1 MEQNI
6 LNALNR
12 IVLAVKASFSGLFSP
27 DLEKEECIREDIS
40 LLREKLGLTALQS
53 ALLGFA
59 IEEAAGKRTTYRDIA
74 EAADCSYL
82 QLMSHADEFVAL
94 RKKGYLCISEEKISI
109 PAEAMAALMKNQAFT
124 RIEPKGMSTEAQLAK
139 IKKFLGKVRREQMAE
154 ELFVEEADLLIRSN
168 PDSSL
173 GMAFTKHITPYKLP
187 DQERF
192 LFYLALYGA
201 RFHGNQ
207 FSVVDVRDYF
217 SNDSSYDEALF
228 WLENCHNCLD
238 LFKNKIFEEVSVDGL
253 VEEGQFKIRD
263 DIVED
268 CLKEATP
275 FEGHKSI
282 WLEDSAKYTPKELFY
297 NEAEKQQVQRLSA
310 LLSPDNLHR
319 VFESMEAKG
328 MRTGFTCLFFG
339 APGTGKTETALQLA
353 RATGRKV
360 LCADIA
366 QILSKWIGESE
377 QNARRLFRDYR
388 KANEENEL
396 SPILLLNEADA
407 FLGKRFEN
415 VRNSTEKME
424 NGLQNIFLE
433 ELERFSGILIATTN
447 LNSNLDPAFDRRF
460 LFKIRFN
467 KPEQEPRCQIWKSQ
481 FPSLTDDEAA
491 SLAREFSFSGG
502 QIENVVRKYTID
514 SVLSGTEGGYEQLAL
529 FCREESVGKA
539 SRNKIGFYTNSDNG
553 EQF

>member
-6 LNALNR
+6 LNALNF
-12 IVLAVKASFSGLFSP
+12 IVTYVKGSGFGLFYP
-27 DLEKEECIREDIS
+27 GLETEDCLSKDAS
-40 LLREKLGLTALQS
+40 LLREKLGLTTLQS
-53 ALLGFA
+53 ALLGLA
-59 IEEAAGKRTTYRDIA
+59 IEESAGKRTSFREIA
-74 EAADCSYL
+74 EAVDCSYL
-82 QLMSHADEFVAL
+82 ELMSHADEFLAL
-94 RKKGYLCISEEKISI
+94 RKKGYLRISEEKISI

-124 RIEPKGMSTEAQLAK
+124 RTEPKGMSTEAQLAK
-139 IKKFLGKVRREQMAE
+139 IKRYLGKVRRDQMSE

-168 PDSSL
+168 SESSL
-173 GMAFTKHITPYKLP
+173 GMAFAKHIAPLKLP
-187 DQERF
+187 DQERY

-201 RFHGNQ
+201 RYHGNQ

-238 LFKNKIFEEVSVDGL
+238 LFKYKIIEEVSVDGL

-268 CLKEATP
+268 CLKEAAP
-275 FEGHKSI
+275 YEGNKSI

-310 LLSPDNLHR
+310 LLSPANLHR

-360 LCADIA
+360 LSADIA
-366 QILSKWIGESE
+366 LILSKWIGESE

-388 KANEENEL
+388 KANDENEL

-447 LNSNLDPAFDRRF
+447 LTSNLDPAFDRRF
-460 LFKIRFN
+460 LFKIRFD
-467 KPEQEPRCQIWKSQ
+467 KPCTEVSASIWRSII
-481 FPSLTDDEAA
+481 PELSEGEALQ
-491 SLAREFSFSGG
+491 LATGYDFSGG
-502 QIENVVRKYTID
+502 QIENIARKRNLDAILNGSEPDFETICH
-514 SVLSGTEGGYEQLAL
+514 Y
-529 FCREESVGKA
+529 CNEETIANRPFRRV
-539 SRNKIGFYTNSDNG
+539 IGF
-553 EQF
+553 

>member
-6 LNALNR
+6 LNALNA
-12 IVLAVKASFSGLFSP
+12 IVT
-27 DLEKEECIREDIS
+27 EIKESEINPFDPALDSAEGVQKEVS
-40 LLREKLGLTALQS
+40 MLRETLGLTALQA
-53 ALLGFA
+53 ALLGLS
-59 IEEAAGKRTTYRDIA
+59 IEEAAGKRTSFREIA
-74 EAADCSYL
+74 DAVGCSYL
-82 QLMSHADEFVAL
+82 ELMSYADEFLVL
-94 RKKGYLCISEEKISI
+94 RKKGYLRISEEKISI

-139 IKKFLGKVRREQMAE
+139 IKKFLGKVRRDQMSE

-217 SNDSSYDEALF
+217 SDDSSYDEALF
-228 WLENCHNCLD
+228 WLENCHKCLD
-238 LFKNKIFEEVSVDGL
+238 LFKYKIFEEVSVDGL

-275 FEGHKSI
+275 YVGSKSI
-282 WLEDSAKYTPKELFY
+282 WLEDSAKYTPKKLFY
-297 NEAEKQQVQRLSA
+297 NEAEKQQVQRLSS

-353 RATGRKV
+353 RTTGRKV
-360 LCADIA
+360 LSADIA

-388 KANEENEL
+388 KANDENEL
-396 SPILLLNEADA
+396 TPILLLNEADA

-447 LNSNLDPAFDRRF
+447 LTSNLDPAFDRRF
-460 LFKIRFN
+460 LFKIRFD
-467 KPEQEPRCQIWKSQ
+467 KPCAEVSASIWRSII
-481 FPSLTDDEAA
+481 PELSEGEALQLA
-491 SLAREFSFSGG
+491 SSYDFSGG
-502 QIENVVRKYTID
+502 QIENIARKRNVDAILNGTDPDFSTIHR
-514 SVLSGTEGGYEQLAL
+514 Y
-529 FCREESVGKA
+529 CEEERME
-539 SRNKIGFYTNSDNG
+539 RNSERPKIGF
-553 EQF
+553 

>member
-6 LNALNR
+6 LNALNA
-12 IVLAVKASFSGLFSP
+12 IVT
-27 DLEKEECIREDIS
+27 EIKESEINPFDPALDSAEGVQKEVS
-40 LLREKLGLTALQS
+40 MLRETLGLTALQA
-53 ALLGFA
+53 ALLGLS
-59 IEEAAGKRTTYRDIA
+59 IEGAAGKRTSFREIA
-74 EAADCSYL
+74 DAVGCSYL
-82 QLMSHADEFVAL
+82 ELMSHADEFQIL
-94 RKKGYLCISEEKISI
+94 RKKGYLRIIAEKISI
-109 PAEAMAALMKNQAFT
+109 PAEAMAALMKNQAYT

-139 IKKFLGKVRREQMAE
+139 IKRYLGKVYRDQMSE
-154 ELFVEEADLLIRSN
+154 ELFIEEVDLLIRSN
-168 PDSSL
+168 PESGL
-173 GMAFTKHITPYKLP
+173 GMAFTKHIAPCNLP
-187 DQERF
+187 DQERY

-207 FSVVDVRDYF
+207 FSVVDVREYF
-217 SNDSSYDEALF
+217 SDESGFDETLF
-228 WLENCHNCLD
+228 WLENCHSCLD
-238 LFKNKIFEEVSVDGL
+238 LFRHKIIEEVSVDGL

-268 CLKEATP
+268 FLKEATP
-275 FEGHKSI
+275 YERNKSI
-282 WLEDSAKYTPKELFY
+282 LLEDSAKYTPKELFY
-297 NEAEKQQVQRLSA
+297 NEAEKQQIQRLSA

-447 LNSNLDPAFDRRF
+447 LTSNLDPAFDRRF
-460 LFKIRFN
+460 LFKIRFD
-467 KPEQEPRCQIWKSQ
+467 KPCTEVSASIWRSII
-481 FPSLTDDEAA
+481 PELSEGEALQLA
-491 SLAREFSFSGG
+491 SSYDFSGG
-502 QIENVVRKYTID
+502 QIENIARKRNVDAILNGTDPDFSTIHR
-514 SVLSGTEGGYEQLAL
+514 Y
-529 FCREESVGKA
+529 CEEERME
-539 SRNKIGFYTNSDNG
+539 RNSERPKIGF
-553 EQF
+553 

>member
-6 LNALNR
+6 LNALNT
-12 IVLAVKASFSGLFSP
+12 IVTSIKHSELNLFDPALDST
-27 DLEKEECIREDIS
+27 EGIKKEIGM
-40 LLREKLGLTALQS
+40 LRETLGLTALQ
-53 ALLGFA
+53 ATLLGLA
-59 IEEAAGKRTTYRDIA
+59 IEGAAGKRTSFREIA
-74 EAADCSYL
+74 DAVGCSYL
-82 QLMSHADEFVAL
+82 ELMSHADEFQTL
-94 RKKGYLCISEEKISI
+94 RKKGYLRIVAEKLSI
-109 PAEAMAALMKNQAFT
+109 PAEAMAALMKNQAYT
-124 RIEPKGMSTEAQLAK
+124 RTEPKGMSTEAQLTK
-139 IKKFLGKVRREQMAE
+139 IKRYLGKVHRDQMTE
-154 ELFVEEADLLIRSN
+154 ELFVEEVDLLIRSN
-168 PDSSL
+168 PESSL
-173 GMAFTKHITPYKLP
+173 GMAFTKHIAPCNLP
-187 DQERF
+187 DQERY

-207 FSVVDVRDYF
+207 FSVVDVREYF
-217 SNDSSYDEALF
+217 SVESGFDETIF
-228 WLENCHNCLD
+228 WLENCHSCLD
-238 LFKNKIFEEVSVDGL
+238 LFKHKIIEEISVDGL

-268 CLKEATP
+268 FLKEATP
-275 FEGHKSI
+275 FEGNKSI

-297 NEAEKQQVQRLSA
+297 NETEKQQVQRLST
-310 LLSPDNLHR
+310 LLSPVNLHR

-360 LCADIA
+360 LSADIA

-407 FLGKRFEN
+407 FLCKRFEN

-447 LNSNLDPAFDRRF
+447 LTSNLDPAFDRRF
-460 LFKIRFN
+460 LFKIRFD
-467 KPEQEPRCQIWKSQ
+467 KPCIEVSASIWRSII
-481 FPSLTDDEAA
+481 PELSEREALQ
-491 SLAREFSFSGG
+491 LATSYDFSGG
-502 QIENVVRKYTID
+502 QIENIARKRNLDAILTGSEPDFAAIRHYCDEETI
-514 SVLSGTEGGYEQLAL
+514 ANRP
-529 FCREESVGKA
+529 FRRA
-539 SRNKIGFYTNSDNG
+539 IGF
-553 EQF
+553 

>member
-1 MEQNI
+1 MELNI
-6 LNALNR
+6 LNALNF
-12 IVLAVKASFSGLFSP
+12 IVTYVKGSGSGLFYP
-27 DLEKEECIREDIS
+27 GLETEDCLS
-40 LLREKLGLTALQS
+40 KDAGLLREKLGLTTLQS
-53 ALLGFA
+53 ALLGLA
-59 IEEAAGKRTTYRDIA
+59 IEESAGKRTSFREIA
-74 EAADCSYL
+74 EAVGCSYL
-82 QLMSHADEFVAL
+82 ELMSHADEFLAL
-94 RKKGYLCISEEKISI
+94 RKKGYLRISDEKISI
-109 PAEAMAALMKNQAFT
+109 PAEAMAALMNNQAFT
-124 RIEPKGMSTEAQLAK
+124 RTEPKGMSTEAQLAK
-139 IKKFLGKVRREQMAE
+139 IKRYLGKVRRDQMAE
-154 ELFVEEADLLIRSN
+154 ELFVEEVDLLIRSN
-168 PDSSL
+168 PESSL
-173 GMAFTKHITPYKLP
+173 GTAFTKHIAPFKLP
-187 DQERF
+187 DQERY

-238 LFKNKIFEEVSVDGL
+238 LFKNKIFEEVSEDGL

-268 CLKEATP
+268 FLKEATP
-275 FEGHKSI
+275 FEGSKSI

-297 NEAEKQQVQRLSA
+297 NEAEKQQVQRLSS

-328 MRTGFTCLFFG
+328 MHTGFTCLFFG

-360 LCADIA
+360 LSADIA

-388 KANEENEL
+388 KANDENEL

-447 LNSNLDPAFDRRF
+447 LTSNLDPAFDRRF
-460 LFKIRFN
+460 LFKIRFD
-467 KPEQEPRCQIWKSQ
+467 KPSTEVGASIWRSII
-481 FPSLTDDEAA
+481 PELSEGEALQ
-491 SLAREFSFSGG
+491 LATGYDFSGG
-502 QIENVVRKYTID
+502 QIENIARKRNLDAILNGSEPDFATIRHYCD
-514 SVLSGTEGGYEQLAL
+514 
-529 FCREESVGKA
+529 EETIANRPFRRV
-539 SRNKIGFYTNSDNG
+539 IGF
-553 EQF
+553 

>member
-6 LNALNR
+6 LNALNT
-12 IVLAVKASFSGLFSP
+12 IVTSIKNSELNLFDPALDST
-27 DLEKEECIREDIS
+27 ESIKKEIGM
-40 LLREKLGLTALQS
+40 LRETLGLTALQA
-53 ALLGFA
+53 ALLGLS
-59 IEEAAGKRTTYRDIA
+59 IEGAAGKRTSFREIA
-74 EAADCSYL
+74 DAVGCSYL
-82 QLMSHADEFVAL
+82 ELMSHADEFLAL
-94 RKKGYLCISEEKISI
+94 RKKGYLRISEEKISI
-109 PAEAMAALMKNQAFT
+109 PAETMAALAKNQAYT
-124 RIEPKGMSTEAQLAK
+124 RTEPKGMSTEAQLTK
-139 IKKFLGKVRREQMAE
+139 IKRYLGKVHRDQMTE
-154 ELFVEEADLLIRSN
+154 ELFVEEVDLLIRSN
-168 PDSSL
+168 PESSL
-173 GMAFTKHITPYKLP
+173 GMAFTKHIAPCNLP

-207 FSVVDVRDYF
+207 FSVVDVREYF
-217 SNDSSYDEALF
+217 SVESGFDETIF
-228 WLENCHNCLD
+228 WLENCHSCLD
-238 LFKNKIFEEVSVDGL
+238 LFKHKIIEEVSVDGL

-263 DIVED
+263 DIAED
-268 CLKEATP
+268 FLKEATP
-275 FEGHKSI
+275 FEGNKSI

-297 NEAEKQQVQRLSA
+297 NETEKQQVQRLST
-310 LLSPDNLHR
+310 LLSPVNLHR

-360 LCADIA
+360 LSADIA

-407 FLGKRFEN
+407 FLCKRFEN

-447 LNSNLDPAFDRRF
+447 LTSNLDPAFDRRF
-460 LFKIRFN
+460 LFKIRFD
-467 KPEQEPRCQIWKSQ
+467 KPCAEVSASIWRSIIPELSEK
-481 FPSLTDDEAA
+481 EALQ
-491 SLAREFSFSGG
+491 LATSYDFSGG
-502 QIENVVRKYTID
+502 QIENIAHKRNLDAILNGSEPDFAAICHYCDEETI
-514 SVLSGTEGGYEQLAL
+514 ANRP
-529 FCREESVGKA
+529 FRRA
-539 SRNKIGFYTNSDNG
+539 IGF
-553 EQF
+553 

>member
-6 LNALNR
+6 LNALNA
-12 IVLAVKASFSGLFSP
+12 IVT
-27 DLEKEECIREDIS
+27 EIKESEINPFDPALDSAEGVQKEVS
-40 LLREKLGLTALQS
+40 MLRETLGLTALQA
-53 ALLGFA
+53 ALLGLS
-59 IEEAAGKRTTYRDIA
+59 IEGAAGKRTSFREIA
-74 EAADCSYL
+74 DAVGCSYL
-82 QLMSHADEFVAL
+82 ELMSHADEFLVL
-94 RKKGYLCISEEKISI
+94 RKKGYLRISEEKISI
-109 PAEAMAALMKNQAFT
+109 PAEAMAALMKNQAYT

-139 IKKFLGKVRREQMAE
+139 IKRYLGKVHRDQMSE
-154 ELFVEEADLLIRSN
+154 ELFIEEVDLLIRSN
-168 PDSSL
+168 PESGL
-173 GMAFTKHITPYKLP
+173 GMAFTKHIAPCNLP
-187 DQERF
+187 DQERY

-207 FSVVDVRDYF
+207 FSVVDVREYF
-217 SNDSSYDEALF
+217 SDESGFDETLF
-228 WLENCHNCLD
+228 WLENCHSCLD
-238 LFKNKIFEEVSVDGL
+238 LFRHKIIEEVSVDGL

-268 CLKEATP
+268 FLKEATP
-275 FEGHKSI
+275 YERNKSI
-282 WLEDSAKYTPKELFY
+282 LLEDSAKYTPKELFY
-297 NEAEKQQVQRLSA
+297 NEAEKQQIQRLSA

-447 LNSNLDPAFDRRF
+447 LTSNLDPAFDRRF
-460 LFKIRFN
+460 LFKIRFD
-467 KPEQEPRCQIWKSQ
+467 KPCTEVSASIWRSII
-481 FPSLTDDEAA
+481 PELSEGEALQLA
-491 SLAREFSFSGG
+491 SSYDFSGG
-502 QIENVVRKYTID
+502 QIENIARKRNVDAILNGTDPDFSTIHR
-514 SVLSGTEGGYEQLAL
+514 Y
-529 FCREESVGKA
+529 CEEERME
-539 SRNKIGFYTNSDNG
+539 RNSERPKIGF
-553 EQF
+553 

>member
-6 LNALNR
+6 LNALNT
-12 IVLAVKASFSGLFSP
+12 IVTNIKNSELNLFDPALDSAVSIQ
-27 DLEKEECIREDIS
+27 KEIGM
-40 LLREKLGLTALQS
+40 LREALGLTALQS
-53 ALLGFA
+53 ALLGLSV
-59 IEEAAGKRTTYRDIA
+59 EGAAGKRTSFREIA
-74 EAADCSYL
+74 DAVGCSYL
-82 QLMSHADEFVAL
+82 ELMSHADEFLAL
-94 RKKGYLCISEEKISI
+94 RKKGYLRISEEKISI
-109 PAEAMAALMKNQAFT
+109 PAEAMAALMKNKAYT
-124 RIEPKGMSTEAQLAK
+124 RTDPKGMCTEAQLAK
-139 IKKFLGKVRREQMAE
+139 IKRYLGKVYRRQMAD

-168 PDSSL
+168 PESSL
-173 GMAFTKHITPYKLP
+173 GMAFTKHIVPLKLP
-187 DQERF
+187 DQERY

-217 SNDSSYDEALF
+217 ADDSIYDEAIF
-228 WLENCHNCLD
+228 WLENCHSCLD
-238 LFKNKIFEEVSVDGL
+238 LFKYKILEEVSVDGL
-253 VEEGQFKIRD
+253 IEEGQFKIRD

-282 WLEDSAKYTPKELFY
+282 WLEDSAQYTPKELFY
-297 NEAEKQQVQRLSA
+297 NEAEKHQVQRLSA

-360 LCADIA
+360 LSADIA
-366 QILSKWIGESE
+366 HILSKWIGESE

-388 KANEENEL
+388 KANDENEL

-407 FLGKRFEN
+407 FLCKRFEN

-447 LNSNLDPAFDRRF
+447 LTSNLDPAFDRRF
-460 LFKIRFN
+460 LFKIRFD
-467 KPEQEPRCQIWKSQ
+467 KPCTEVSASIWRSII
-481 FPSLTDDEAA
+481 PELSEREALQ
-491 SLAREFSFSGG
+491 LATSYDFSGG
-502 QIENVVRKYTID
+502 QIENIARKRNLDAILNGSEPDFAAIRHYCDEETI
-514 SVLSGTEGGYEQLAL
+514 ANRP
-529 FCREESVGKA
+529 FRRA
-539 SRNKIGFYTNSDNG
+539 IGF
-553 EQF
+553 